1 MEIVILAGAETEMF
15 EAWTRYEELMP
26 GLGDR
31 FDGAVRGAL
40 KIAAQ
45 FPESAPRYAGE
56 FRRLLVRRF
65 THGIFYRVHGG
76 RLVVTA
82 VLDLRQDPSAILRRL
97 GF

>member
-1 MEIVILAGAETEMF
+1 MEIVILAGAETELF
-15 EAWTRYEELMP
+15 EAWKRYEELMP

-40 KIAAQ
+40 NIAAQ

-65 THGIFYRVHGG
+65 MHGIFYRVHSQ

-82 VLDLRQDPSAILRRL
+82 VLDLRLDPSVIRRRL
-97 GF
+97 GL